1 MMTILLVL
9 VRGCGMMKSSVL
21 AKYRNDVQ
29 LGFKATKVE
38 HPHYKLAKECL
49 VKAIGFSGTDD
60 FESVAI
66 SGPTGVG
73 KSTLCRAF
81 RDEVN
86 SQVPL
91 NSDEL
96 PVVVIT
102 AKNVTTPKSFFSALL
117 YELGDIEPTKGT
129 SEDMRIRLR
138 ILMQGRGVLMIII
151 DEFQDL
157 FEGYTGEKAF
167 KTAMFYKGFM
177 KETLIPIVIAGTES
191 VEHVLQVDGQFHRL
205 YNLYR
210 IPSFSIDTQQD
221 TEYYKYFVDKLM
233 KRSPLPS
240 SVVFEGKML
249 ERLFLATSG
258 SMALLKKLITEA
270 IHVAQKR
277 DCTELS
283 KEIFADAFSSYF
295 KLRETQLGF
304 NPFLATSQQLN
315 KKLMRGVI

>member
-1 MMTILLVL
+1 MT
-9 VRGCGMMKSSVL
+9 KSSVL
-21 AKYRNDVQ
+21 ANYRNDVQ

-49 VKAIGFSGTDD
+49 VKAIGFSGTDE

-86 SQVPL
+86 GQVPP

-102 AKNVTTPKSFFSALL
+102 AKNITTHKSFFSALL
-117 YELGDIEPTKGT
+117 YELGDINPTKGT
-129 SEDMRIRLR
+129 SEEMRIRLR
-138 ILMQGRGVLMIII
+138 VLLKGRGVLMIII

-157 FEGYTGEKAF
+157 FEEVSGPKAM
-167 KTAMFYKGFM
+167 KTASFYKGFM
-177 KETLIPIVIAGTES
+177 KETQIPVVIAGTES
-191 VEHVLQVDGQFHRL
+191 VEYVLQVDGQFQRL

-210 IPSFSIDTQQD
+210 LPSFSIDTQQG
-221 TEYYKYFVDKLM
+221 TEYYQYFVEKLM

-240 SVVFEGKML
+240 SVTFEGKML
-249 ERLFLATSG
+249 ERLFLATNG

-277 DCTELS
+277 DCMELT
-283 KEIFADAFSSYF
+283 KVVFAEAFSSYF
-295 KLRETQLGF
+295 GLRETQLGI
-304 NPFLATSQQLN
+304 NPFLATTQQLN
-315 KKLMRGVI
+315 IKLKRGVI

>member
-1 MMTILLVL
+1 MT
-9 VRGCGMMKSSVL
+9 MSSVL
-21 AKYRNDVQ
+21 ANYRNDVQ
-29 LGFKATKVE
+29 LVFKSTKVE

-49 VKAIGFSGTDD
+49 VKAIGFSGTDE

-86 SQVPL
+86 GQVLP

-96 PVVVIT
+96 PVIVIT
-102 AKNVTTPKSFFSALL
+102 AKVVTTPKSFLSALL

-129 SEDMRIRLR
+129 TEEMRVRLR
-138 ILMQGRGVLMIII
+138 VLLKGRSVLMIII

-157 FEGYTGEKAF
+157 FEEATGPHAMR
-167 KTAMFYKGFM
+167 TASFYKGFM
-177 KETLIPIVIAGTES
+177 KETQIPVVISGTES
-191 VEHVLQVDGQFHRL
+191 VEHLLQVDGQFRRL

-210 IPSFSIDTQQD
+210 LPSFSIDTQQE
-221 TEYYKYFVDKLM
+221 TEYYTFFVDKLM
-233 KRSPLPS
+233 QRSPLPS
-240 SVVFEGKML
+240 QVNFEGKML
-249 ERLFLATSG
+249 ERLFLATDG

-277 DCTELS
+277 ESNALTKAVFTE
-283 KEIFADAFSSYF
+283 AFSSYF
-295 KLRETQLGF
+295 RLREMQLGF
-304 NPFLATSQQLN
+304 NPFLATTQQLN
-315 KKLMRGVI
+315 RKLKRGVI

>member
-1 MMTILLVL
+1 
-9 VRGCGMMKSSVL
+9 MKSSVL

-49 VKAIGFSGTDD
+49 VKAIGFSGTEQ

-86 SQVPL
+86 SLVPP

-96 PVVVIT
+96 PVIVIT
-102 AKNVTTPKSFFSALL
+102 AKVVTTPKSFFSALL
-117 YELGDIEPTKGT
+117 HELGDIEPTKGT
-129 SEDMRIRLR
+129 TEDMRIRLR
-138 ILMQGRGVLMIII
+138 ILLEGRGVLMIII

-157 FEGYTGEKAF
+157 FQEYTGDKAF

-177 KETLIPIVIAGTES
+177 KETLIPVVIAGTES
-191 VEHVLQVDGQFHRL
+191 VEHVLQVEDQFHRL

-210 IPSFSIDTQQD
+210 LPGFSIDTQQE
-221 TEYYKYFVDKLM
+221 TEYYQYFVNKLM
-233 KRSPLPS
+233 KRSPVPS
-240 SVVFEGKML
+240 SVSFEGKML
-249 ERLFLATSG
+249 ERLFLATNG
-258 SMALLKKLITEA
+258 SMALLKKLVTEA

-277 DCTELS
+277 NCMELT
-283 KEIFADAFSSYF
+283 KESFADAFSSYF
-295 KLRETQLGF
+295 KLRETQLGI
-304 NPFLATSQQLN
+304 NPFLATNQQLN
-315 KKLMRGVI
+315 RKLKRGVI